1 MDDAANKNLIRIEEI
16 TLTLDESES
25 TLKEKIAKVLGINQN
40 EIINYFVIKRAV
52 DSRKKETILLVY
64 SVAVEIN
71 NQKKYFSKKHQ
82 SSSSIKKKTAR
93 HKIRVYEPYVYDIKK
108 VSSPNVQ
115 RPIVV
120 GTGPSGLFCALVLA
134 EAGLK
139 PLVVERGMNVDT
151 RIKDVDQFFATGKFK
166 VESNIQFGE
175 GGAGTFSDGKLYT
188 NIKSSRIKYIFDE
201 FIKAGAPTRIAT
213 DAQPHIGTDKLREIV
228 KKIRQKIIALGGEVK
243 FGTCLTD
250 IEVKEGK
257 VVSAIFNTKD
267 KKSVCDLV
275 MAVGHSARD
284 TYQMLYEKQVEMKP
298 KTFAIGLRIEH
309 HTELINKAQFGSC
322 CNNPKLPTARYKL
335 VAHLKDKRSVYTF
348 CMCPGGFVVASSSEE
363 DGLVI
368 NGMSE
373 YAQDGK
379 NSNSALLVNIFP
391 EDFGSDHPLAGVAF
405 QRKWEQKAF
414 KVGGNNY
421 HAPAQL
427 VGDFLNH
434 QASKMIKS
442 VSPTY
447 EPGVLMTSL
456 DQCLPDYVIE
466 SIREALPVLDK
477 KIKGFAHPDAVL
489 TGVETRSSAPVRF
502 TRDESLQST
511 ITGIYPT
518 GEGAGYAGG
527 IVSSAVDGMKA
538 AESIIEKYQK
548 DIKK

>member
-1 MDDAANKNLIRIEEI
+1 MGDIPNKNLIQIEEI

-25 TLKEKIAKVLGINQN
+25 TLKEKIAKILGINQR
-40 EIINYFVIKRAV
+40 EVKNYFITKRAI

-64 SVAVEIN
+64 ALTVEIN
-71 NQKKYFSKKHQ
+71 SPQKYFSKKNQ
-82 SSSSIKKKTAR
+82 SSPFVKKKTSR
-93 HKIRVYEPYVYDIKK
+93 HKIRVYEPYVYAIKK
-108 VSSPNVQ
+108 ISAPNVPP

-134 EAGLK
+134 EAGFK
-139 PLVVERGMNVDT
+139 PLVVERGADVDT
-151 RIKDVDQFFATGKFK
+151 RIKDVDRFFSTGKLD
-166 VESNIQFGE
+166 VNSNIQFGE

-188 NIKSSRIKYIFDE
+188 NIKNSRIKYVFDE
-201 FIKAGAPTRIAT
+201 FIKAGAPPRIAT
-213 DAQPHIGTDKLREIV
+213 DAQPHIGTDKLREVV

-243 FGTCLTD
+243 FETCLTD
-250 IEVKEGK
+250 IEVEDGK
-257 VVSAIFNTKD
+257 VVVAIFNAKD
-267 KKSVCDLV
+267 KEAVCDLV

-284 TYQMLYEKQVEMKP
+284 TYQILYEKQLAMKP
-298 KTFAIGLRIEH
+298 KIFAIGLRIEH
-309 HTELINKAQFGSC
+309 PTALINKAQYGSC
-322 CNNPKLPTARYKL
+322 CRNSKLPTARYKL

-363 DGLVI
+363 GGLVT

-373 YAQDGK
+373 CAQNGK

-391 EDFGSDHPLAGVAF
+391 GDFDSDHALAGVDF
-405 QRKWEQKAF
+405 QRKWERKAF
-414 KVGGNNY
+414 EAGGKNY

-427 VGDFLNH
+427 VGDFLK
-434 QASKMIKS
+434 QRPSKNIKS
-442 VSPTY
+442 VTPTY
-447 EPGVLMTSL
+447 KPGILMTSL

-466 SIREALPVLDK
+466 SLREALPVLNR

-511 ITGIYPT
+511 ITGIYPA

-527 IVSSAVDGMKA
+527 IVSSAVDGMKV
-538 AESIIEKYQK
+538 AENI
-548 DIKK
+548 IKKY